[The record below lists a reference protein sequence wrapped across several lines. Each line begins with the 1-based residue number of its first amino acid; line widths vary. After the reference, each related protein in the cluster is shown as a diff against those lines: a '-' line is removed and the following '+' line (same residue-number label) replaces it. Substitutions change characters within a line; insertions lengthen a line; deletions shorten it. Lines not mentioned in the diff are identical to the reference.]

1 MLKKYAKLLVDYSL
15 YLKKGE
21 KLYIR
26 STTLAEPLIKE
37 IYALAIAKGVI
48 VSVEMSF
55 ENQGQIL
62 LDEGSGEQLKYV
74 SPLYKEAMNEFD
86 AYLYIR
92 APFNFNHSEND
103 LEKEKIYMEARKAY
117 QQTYYRRNGN
127 GEMKRSLCQYPTQAS
142 AELAGMDIKTYSDFI
157 FNSCKLFDDN
167 PKESWE
173 NLSKMQ
179 AEIVNRLHQFD
190 RIRYKNSKTD
200 IVFSTAGRTWIN
212 SDGKTNMPSGEVYTS
227 PVEDSV
233 NGHIFFDFPTMYKGN
248 DLEGI
253 YLEVKNGE
261 IINWKAEKGQEV
273 LDDVFKLD
281 GTRYFGEAAIGTNYN
296 IKQATK
302 NILFDEKIGG
312 TIHMAIG
319 QSYPQAGGKNKS
331 SVHWDMI
338 SNMQKD
344 GEIYGN
350 DTLIYK
356 NGNFVE

>member
-190 RIRYKNSKTD
+190 RIRYKNSRTD
-200 IVFSTAGRTWIN
+200 IVFSTA
-212 SDGKTNMPSGEVYTS
+212 
-227 PVEDSV
+227 
-233 NGHIFFDFPTMYKGN
+233 
-248 DLEGI
+248 
-253 YLEVKNGE
+253 
-261 IINWKAEKGQEV
+261 
-273 LDDVFKLD
+273 
-281 GTRYFGEAAIGTNYN
+281 
-296 IKQATK
+296 
-302 NILFDEKIGG
+302 
-312 TIHMAIG
+312 
-319 QSYPQAGGKNKS
+319 
-331 SVHWDMI
+331 
-338 SNMQKD
+338 
-344 GEIYGN
+344 
-350 DTLIYK
+350 
-356 NGNFVE
+356 

>member
-1 MLKKYAKLLVDYSL
+1 
-15 YLKKGE
+15 
-21 KLYIR
+21 
-26 STTLAEPLIKE
+26 
-37 IYALAIAKGVI
+37 
-48 VSVEMSF
+48 
-55 ENQGQIL
+55 
-62 LDEGSGEQLKYV
+62 
-74 SPLYKEAMNEFD
+74 
-86 AYLYIR
+86 
-92 APFNFNHSEND
+92 
-103 LEKEKIYMEARKAY
+103 
-117 QQTYYRRNGN
+117 
-127 GEMKRSLCQYPTQAS
+127 
-142 AELAGMDIKTYSDFI
+142 
-157 FNSCKLFDDN
+157 
-167 PKESWE
+167 
-173 NLSKMQ
+173 
-179 AEIVNRLHQFD
+179 
-190 RIRYKNSKTD
+190 
-200 IVFSTAGRTWIN
+200 
-212 SDGKTNMPSGEVYTS
+212 MPSGEVYTS